1 MNLQK
6 IKEELLLIDF
16 AQEVQKDILIVV
28 HDQYDYVVECINS
41 ICNNTKNFNI
51 YIWDNNSKKETA
63 EYLISLKNK
72 HDNIKLYHSN
82 KNLGFI
88 LPNNFMVKE
97 SKSPY
102 LILLNSDVVVQEM
115 WDLVLIG
122 FLQNNP
128 DVSLV
133 GYDGGLLNSE
143 GKGVGRGVG
152 YDIDYVCGHCM
163 CFSRQTYEKF
173 GLFDEENLEFAY
185 CEDADFSLRLRDN
198 NKKIYA
204 CHSSK
209 LIHHFQNKTS
219 AHVIFNEYDFSDH
232 IKKNMRHIQNKW
244 GKFLL
249 NK

>member
-1 MNLQK
+1 MNLEK
-6 IKEELLLIDF
+6 IKEELILIDS
-16 AQEVQKDILIVV
+16 AQKIHKDILIVV
-28 HDQYDYVVECINS
+28 HDQLEYLKTCIDS
-41 ICNNTKNFNI
+41 IYKNTQNFNI

-63 EYLISLKNK
+63 NYLLSLKNNNK
-72 HDNIKLYHSN
+72 NIKLYNSD

-88 LPNNFMVKE
+88 LPNNVMAKDAN
-97 SKSPY
+97 SPY
-102 LILLNSDVVVQEM
+102 IILLNSDVVVEEM

-128 DVSLV
+128 DVGVV
-133 GYDGGLLNSE
+133 GYDGGILNSE
-143 GKGVGRGVG
+143 GKGVGRGLG

-163 CFSRQTYEKF
+163 CFSKKTHEQF

-204 CHSSK
+204 CYSSK

-219 AHVIFNEYDFSDH
+219 ARVLFNEFNFSDCVS
-232 IKKNMRHIQNKW
+232 KNMKYLREKW
-244 GKFLL
+244 NKFLV